1 MRITLEVT
9 AAARRF
15 IADQGFDPAYGARP
29 LRRLIS
35 REVETQVGRALL
47 RGDAA
52 DGGVI
57 SVDVADGKI
66 TVTAAGNPSEGRAV
80 A

>member
-1 MRITLEVT
+1 MRVTLEVT
-9 AAARRF
+9 AEARRF

-29 LRRLIS
+29 LRRYIS
-35 REVETQVGRALL
+35 REVETQVGRALI

-52 DGGVI
+52 DGGTIWVG
-57 SVDVADGKI
+57 VADGELV
-66 TVTAAGNPSEGRAV
+66 VTASGSPTQGNAV